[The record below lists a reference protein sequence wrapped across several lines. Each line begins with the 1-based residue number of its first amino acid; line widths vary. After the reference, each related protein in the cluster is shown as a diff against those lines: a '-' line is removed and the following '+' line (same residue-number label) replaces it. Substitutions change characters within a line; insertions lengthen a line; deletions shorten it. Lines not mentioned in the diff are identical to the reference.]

1 MTSYQIALMNP
12 VGQHPFD
19 RSIDRLFQ
27 DAVSASESQ
36 GAPWTPPCNVWEEEQ
51 GFCVQLALPGWEPQD
66 VTLEVTNQVLSVKGE
81 RQQQGSASARTTHV
95 QEIADG
101 RFMRVFKLPTFVDS
115 QQASATQ
122 KNGLLTITFP
132 KREEAK
138 SRRIM
143 IEG

>member
-12 VGQHPFD
+12 IGQHPFD

-36 GAPWTPPCNVWEEEQ
+36 GAPWTPACNVWEDEQ

-66 VTLEVTNQVLSVKGE
+66 VTLEVTNQVLSIKGE
-81 RQQQGSASARTTHV
+81 RQPVCSSARTTHV

-101 RFMRVFKLPTFVDS
+101 RFMRMFKLPSFVDS

-122 KNGLLTITFP
+122 KNGLLTVTFP
-132 KREEAK
+132 KREEAT

>member
-12 VGQHPFD
+12 IGQNPFD

-27 DAVSASESQ
+27 EAVSASESQ
-36 GAPWTPPCNVWEEEQ
+36 GAPWTPVCNVWEDEQ
-51 GFCVQLALPGWEPQD
+51 GFCVQLALAGWEPQD
-66 VTLEVTNQVLSVKGE
+66 ITLEVTNQVLSIKGE
-81 RQQQGSASARTTHV
+81 RQQTSAPSRKIHL

-101 RFMRVFKLPTFVDS
+101 RFMRVFKLPAFVDS
-115 QQASATQ
+115 QQAAATQ
-122 KNGLLTITFP
+122 KNGLLTVTFP

-138 SRRIM
+138 SRRIT